1 MNLDIERTLRR
12 RRVNGNLAF
21 VAAAFALLAFIL
33 SVSGVLRDELT
44 LVAVSGIVQLVAI
57 MLAIV
62 LIIFEVLN
70 LKDLRG
76 LFIKIAPE
84 VTVIVGAALVVTL
97 VFQIIGV
104 FLLLIGGIMS
114 VIYISPRD
122 MSIFKGEA
130 IQNGHPLVYPTS
142 EFDVDGHPVS
152 GDLPEELQERGG
164 KMPTAQEGAEYQRD
178 PRSFEDK
185 NSEI

>member
-12 RRVNGNLAF
+12 RKVNGNLAF
-21 VAAAFALLAFIL
+21 ATAAFALLAFIL

-44 LVAVSGIVQLVAI
+44 LIAVSGIVQLVAI

-62 LIIFEVLN
+62 LMIFEVLN

-84 VTVIVGAALVVTL
+84 VTIIVGAALVVTL
-97 VFQIIGV
+97 VFQVIGV

-122 MSIFKGEA
+122 MSIFKDEA
-130 IQNGHPLVYPTS
+130 IQNAHPSVYPAS
-142 EFDVDGHPVS
+142 KFDVDGHPVS
-152 GDLPEELQERGG
+152 GDLPGELQSRGG
-164 KMPTAQEGAEYQRD
+164 KMPTAEEGEEYQQN
-178 PRSFEDK
+178 PHSFEDK
-185 NSEI
+185 NLEN